1 MAKVEVTKII
11 PRKVDSSIL
20 FNFSSR
26 TGSLKSKKTL
36 KKGSIK
42 STKSSKD
49 QIIDDFSSADGL
61 SQFKRISNDSQRNDY
76 DNYDNDKL
84 IYSVES

>member
-1 MAKVEVTKII
+1 MDWCHKPQCIAAVEEIKII
-11 PRKVDSSIL
+11 RKGTVY
-20 FNFSSR
+20 
-26 TGSLKSKKTL
+26 SKGTFYSKV
-36 KKGSIK
+36 SA
-42 STKSSKD
+42 KD